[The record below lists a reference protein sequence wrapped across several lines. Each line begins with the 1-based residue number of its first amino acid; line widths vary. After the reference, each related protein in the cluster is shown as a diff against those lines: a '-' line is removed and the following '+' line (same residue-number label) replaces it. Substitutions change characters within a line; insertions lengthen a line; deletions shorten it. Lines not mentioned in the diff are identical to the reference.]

1 MKNICI
7 VTGGGSG
14 MGLEAAK
21 LVGKDQKIIL
31 AGRTVSKLENA
42 IAELTAL
49 GIEAEAFPADVS
61 DRASVE
67 RLAEYAQK
75 QGVVKSVINAAG
87 VSPRMTDGKKIFA
100 INGAGPIH
108 MTEVFAPIMGQ
119 GSCILH
125 VASMSAY
132 MVPDDRTPTQLFEL
146 ALQGVDAFLAG
157 AEHMLD
163 GMPPETQAGI
173 AYSVSKKFVIWYT
186 ARMAVKYGA
195 SGVRIVSISPGTF
208 STPMGNLEGETAAAF
223 ALQGALGRVGEPVEI
238 AHMMAF
244 MVSDACSYLS
254 GVDILYD
261 GGSIAALRAKADEQ
275 KH

>member
-21 LVGKDQKIIL
+21 LTGKDHKIIL

-61 DRASVE
+61 DRASME
-67 RLAEYAQK
+67 RLAEYAQQ
-75 QGVVKSVINAAG
+75 QGVIKSVINAAG

-108 MTEVFAPIMGQ
+108 VTEVFAPIMGH

-125 VASMSAY
+125 IASMSAY
-132 MVPDDRTPTQLFEL
+132 MVPDDRTPMQLFEL
-146 ALQGVDAFLAG
+146 ALQGSEAFLNG
-157 AEHMLD
+157 ANHMLD
-163 GMPPETQAGI
+163 SMPPEVRAGI
-173 AYSVSKKFVIWYT
+173 AYSISKKFVIWYT
-186 ARMAVKYGA
+186 ARMAVKHGA

-208 STPMGNLEGETAAAF
+208 DTPMGKIEGESASSL
-223 ALQGALGRVGEPVEI
+223 ALQGALGRVGEPAEI
-238 AHMMAF
+238 AQMMAF
-244 MVSDACSYLS
+244 MVSDACSYLT

-261 GGSIAALRAKADEQ
+261 GGAIAALRSNEK
-275 KH
+275 K